1 MPAMVEQIYLSPHLD
16 DVALSCGGRIR
27 LQVRAGVRVRVVT
40 VFAGGLAGAL
50 TPFAQAL
57 HHQWGLGRDAPAARR
72 AEDRAALALL
82 GAEPTHWNLPE
93 CIYRSATDGAF
104 LYPTWEAL
112 WGPLHPAD
120 GPLLKELA
128 RRIGALPEAATL
140 YVPLGA
146 GGHVD
151 HRLVRRAAEAAARPL
166 LYYEEYPY
174 AEDPRAVE
182 AALEGARWEPE
193 PVFLDEEV
201 LEAKIAAVA
210 CYRSQ
215 LSTFWAD
222 EAEMAEHLRAYGLQ
236 VGGGRLAERYW
247 RRR

>member
-1 MPAMVEQIYLSPHLD
+1 
-16 DVALSCGGRIR
+16 
-27 LQVRAGVRVRVVT
+27 
-40 VFAGGLAGAL
+40 
-50 TPFAQAL
+50 
-57 HHQWGLGRDAPAARR
+57 
-72 AEDRAALALL
+72 
-82 GAEPTHWNLPE
+82 LPE
-93 CIYRSATDGAF
+93 CVYRRAPDGSP
-104 LYPTWEAL
+104 LYPDEAAL
-112 WGPLHPAD
+112 WGELHPAD

-128 RRIGALPEAATL
+128 RRIRALPEEATL

-146 GGHVD
+146 GDHVD

-193 PVFLDEEV
+193 LVFLDEEV
-201 LEAKIAAVA
+201 LAAKIAAVA
-210 CYRSQ
+210 RYCSQ

-222 EAEMAEHLRAYGLQ
+222 EAEMAARIRAYAPH
-236 VGGGRLAERYW
+236 VGGGRPAERYW